1 MVDLK
6 DLLNVVKPKDDG
18 KKGGLDDLIGGAIDA
33 ISGDSKKGGLDD
45 LIGGAISSLTGN
57 KDDVK
62 ETKSSDKNDGGGL
75 DDLIGNALSS
85 LTGGGNV
92 DMITKI
98 LKGALTSKVLTDV
111 IKTFTSN
118 LTKKPDVVD
127 NLTASLES
135 NDVEPD
141 TVNDII
147 KSVMDALN
155 K

>member
-1 MVDLK
+1 
-6 DLLNVVKPKDDG
+6 
-18 KKGGLDDLIGGAIDA
+18 
-33 ISGDSKKGGLDD
+33 
-45 LIGGAISSLTGN
+45 
-57 KDDVK
+57 
-62 ETKSSDKNDGGGL
+62 
-75 DDLIGNALSS
+75 
-85 LTGGGNV
+85 
-92 DMITKI
+92 MITKI